1 MRLVLLILVTLGGC
15 AATSVPGDVTVTG
28 KSTDAS
34 VPGYAG
40 SSGCGY
46 EYITVDATYQG
57 DGYTALNAQDA
68 LESFVGLHA
77 ELLQWGASG
86 ERVNLRIALAPPES
100 IVLVWSEETGCPASL
115 ALETAMTLTTDDGS
129 VEEVLPVTL
138 TYSGGG
144 VVALQTWIAL
154 DQWVG
159 AWEPAEGLDAR
170 WKSVDVEIV
179 AEFEA
184 SQSVGEIA
192 LYAETSEG
200 ESQNW
205 SMAFWPAYPV
215 MSQN

>member
-1 MRLVLLILVTLGGC
+1 MRLVLLILATLGGC
-15 AATSVPGDVTVTG
+15 AAPSVTVTG

-34 VPGYAG
+34 VPLYAG

-57 DGYTALNAQDA
+57 DGDNALNAQDA
-68 LESFVGLHA
+68 LEAFVGLHA

-170 WKSVDVEIV
+170 WESVDVEIV

-184 SQSVGEIA
+184 SQNVGEIA

-200 ESQNW
+200 EFQSW